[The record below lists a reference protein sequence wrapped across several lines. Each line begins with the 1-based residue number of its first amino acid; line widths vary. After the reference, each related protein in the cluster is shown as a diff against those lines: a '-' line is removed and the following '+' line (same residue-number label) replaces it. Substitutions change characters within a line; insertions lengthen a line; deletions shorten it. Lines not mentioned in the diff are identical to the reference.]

1 MKKIKSLFL
10 LIFSVLFPAISFAQN
25 SDVEMADLLRQDGKI
40 YVVIGVICI
49 ILIGLLLFLLIIDR
63 KVRNLEQNQN
73 R

>member
-10 LIFSVLFPAISFAQN
+10 LIFSLLIPIISFAQT
-25 SDVEMADLLRQDGKI
+25 SEVEMADLLRQDGKI

-49 ILIGLLLFLLIIDR
+49 ILTGLLLFLLTIDR
-63 KVRNLEQNQN
+63 KVRNLEQNQK